1 MKILYLCTRPEAQ
14 NNGGSVVAGRNL
26 CAIRQIV
33 GEESVEVCYLPKPTW
48 KTVGRSLVTL
58 SSYGLD
64 RAYEDE
70 ILDVAS
76 DYNIIFI
83 EGSLLGGLVKR
94 LKKRNCKTFVFAH
107 NVETLLYRQRLKQ
120 SWSLISFLRY
130 YFVLFNERRSF
141 RYADKIIALNSRD
154 DLNIQKMF
162 YRKADL
168 VCPITCPERDLDV
181 KYTGFERSYCLFVG
195 SNFFPNIE
203 GLNWFLK
210 HVAPYIDM
218 DIRIVGACCKNP
230 AFHNRILPDN
240 VYLEGYVDNIARYY
254 INADAVI
261 APIFSGSG
269 MKTKTIEAMS
279 YGKTIFG
286 TNEAFAGI
294 ECDYDKIGGLSNTAE
309 EFIRC
314 LASSI
319 SRHPNSYTLQLFRTS
334 YTDAVFTSRL
344 KQLIFYAEK

>member
-254 INADAVI
+254 KNADAVI
-261 APIFSGSG
+261 APIFS
-269 MKTKTIEAMS
+269 
-279 YGKTIFG
+279 
-286 TNEAFAGI
+286 
-294 ECDYDKIGGLSNTAE
+294 
-309 EFIRC
+309 
-314 LASSI
+314 
-319 SRHPNSYTLQLFRTS
+319 
-334 YTDAVFTSRL
+334 
-344 KQLIFYAEK
+344 

>member
-1 MKILYLCTRPEAQ
+1 
-14 NNGGSVVAGRNL
+14 
-26 CAIRQIV
+26 
-33 GEESVEVCYLPKPTW
+33 
-48 KTVGRSLVTL
+48 
-58 SSYGLD
+58 
-64 RAYEDE
+64 
-70 ILDVAS
+70 
-76 DYNIIFI
+76 
-83 EGSLLGGLVKR
+83 
-94 LKKRNCKTFVFAH
+94 
-107 NVETLLYRQRLKQ
+107 
-120 SWSLISFLRY
+120 
-130 YFVLFNERRSF
+130 
-141 RYADKIIALNSRD
+141 
-154 DLNIQKMF
+154 
-162 YRKADL
+162 
-168 VCPITCPERDLDV
+168 
-181 KYTGFERSYCLFVG
+181 
-195 SNFFPNIE
+195 
-203 GLNWFLK
+203 
-210 HVAPYIDM
+210 M

-294 ECDYDKIGGLSNTAE
+294 ECDYDKIGGLCNTAE

>member
-1 MKILYLCTRPEAQ
+1 MSNYLSRTGSGCKIYWFR
-14 NNGGSVVAGRNL
+14 
-26 CAIRQIV
+26 AIV
-33 GEESVEVCYLPKPTW
+33 
-48 KTVGRSLVTL
+48 
-58 SSYGLD
+58 
-64 RAYEDE
+64 
-70 ILDVAS
+70 
-76 DYNIIFI
+76 
-83 EGSLLGGLVKR
+83 LLICWVK
-94 LKKRNCKTFVFAH
+94 L
-107 NVETLLYRQRLKQ
+107 
-120 SWSLISFLRY
+120 
-130 YFVLFNERRSF
+130 
-141 RYADKIIALNSRD
+141 
-154 DLNIQKMF
+154 
-162 YRKADL
+162 
-168 VCPITCPERDLDV
+168 
-181 KYTGFERSYCLFVG
+181 
-195 SNFFPNIE
+195 FPNIE

-294 ECDYDKIGGLSNTAE
+294 ECDYDKIGGLCNTAE